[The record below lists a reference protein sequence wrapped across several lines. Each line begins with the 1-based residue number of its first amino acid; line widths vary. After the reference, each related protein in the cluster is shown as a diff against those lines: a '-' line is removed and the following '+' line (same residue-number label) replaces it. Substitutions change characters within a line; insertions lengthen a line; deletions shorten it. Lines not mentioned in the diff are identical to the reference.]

1 MIRTMLAGFTHTRLP
16 HRLSGGVLAVLA
28 VLTAAI
34 LATAPCHA
42 EEGIDYTVA
51 VAGIADSD
59 LRDAV
64 LEAADISPDGKRP
77 VTTPRALRRRVEAG
91 LPRVKAL
98 LRSRAYYAADQSF
111 TIDRKS
117 DTAAAVTLR
126 VDPGPAY
133 RLGSYVI
140 RTVRPADPR
149 SPIHI
154 MFKDLGLQLGDVAR
168 SDLIAA
174 ADQRLL
180 AVLGR
185 KAYPL
190 ARIKERKVVVDHKT
204 RTLSVDIALDPGPY
218 ARFGPVS
225 TEGLETVK
233 PGLIARDL
241 TWTRGAPFDTAAV
254 EATRTKLRQTGLFSS
269 VQVQY
274 GDAVDAQGMLPI
286 TVKVTERKHRS
297 IGVGASFSTTE
308 GILGTV
314 FWEHRNVWGHG
325 ERLRLRAEAGT
336 IRQGLFGDLRLSD
349 FGAKDQD
356 LVFDARANREEPE
369 GFTSLETAATA
380 RLVRRFSNT
389 LAGSA
394 GIGFD
399 RSDVKENDVRDVF
412 TLVTLPLTLRRDTS
426 DDLLDPSRGGRDTL
440 TFTPNIG
447 VFDTDITFYK
457 AQLYDTVYLSILPE
471 KKLILAGWARI
482 GTLFGASTLNIPANK
497 RLYAGGPGSVRG
509 YALNSIG
516 PLDAENDPVGGRSS
530 TEFGAELRWRITESI
545 GLVAFTEAGGI
556 YDDLVP
562 DWGSDL
568 FWGAGLGVRYL
579 TKIGPLR
586 LDVALP
592 LNRRNEVDDAFQ
604 ILVSLGQAF

>member
-1 MIRTMLAGFTHTRLP
+1 MIRTMLAGFTHTRLRF
-16 HRLSGGVLAVLA
+16 RLIGGTFAVM
-28 VLTAAI
+28 AAAF
-34 LATAPCHA
+34 LATTPSRG
-42 EEGIDYTVA
+42 EEGIDYTVTVEG
-51 VAGIADSD
+51 VAESE
-59 LRDAV
+59 LQDAV
-64 LEAADISPDGKRP
+64 LEAAQISPEGKRP
-77 VTTPRALRRRVEAG
+77 VTTLRALRRRVEAG

-111 TIDRKS
+111 TIARES
-117 DTAAAVTLR
+117 DTSAAVTLR
-126 VDPGPAY
+126 VDLGPAY
-133 RLGSYVI
+133 RLDSYVI
-140 RTVRPADPR
+140 RTARPADPR
-149 SPIHI
+149 APIHI
-154 MFKDLGLQLGDVAR
+154 MFKDLGLELGDVAR
-168 SDLIAA
+168 SDLIAE

-190 ARIKERKVVVDHKT
+190 ARIQERKVVVDHKA
-204 RTLSVDIALDPGPY
+204 RALSVDIALDPGPY
-218 ARFGPVS
+218 ARFGPVD
-225 TEGLETVK
+225 TDGLEEVQ
-233 PGLIARDL
+233 PGLVARHL
-241 TWTRGAPFDTAAV
+241 AWTRGAPFDAAAV
-254 EATRTKLRQTGLFSS
+254 EATRAKLRQTGLFSS
-269 VQVQY
+269 VQVRH
-274 GDAVDAQGMLPI
+274 GGAVDAQGMLPI
-286 TVKVTERKHRS
+286 TIKVTERKHRS
-297 IGVGASFSTTE
+297 IGAGVSFSTTE

-314 FWEHRNVWGHG
+314 FWEHRNFWGHG

-380 RLVRRFSNT
+380 RLERRFSDT

-399 RSDVKENDVRDVF
+399 RSDVKENDVRKVF

-440 TFTPNIG
+440 TVTPNIG
-447 VFDTDITFYK
+447 VFDTDLLFHK
-457 AQLYDTVYLSILPE
+457 VQLYDTAYLSILPE
-471 KKLILAGWARI
+471 KTLILAGWARI
-482 GTLFGASTLNIPANK
+482 GTLFGESTLDIPANK
-497 RLYAGGPGSVRG
+497 RLYAGGPGSIRG

-516 PLDAENDPVGGRSS
+516 PLDAEDDPVGGRSS

-545 GLVAFTEAGGI
+545 GLVAFAEAGGI
-556 YDDLVP
+556 YDDTVP

-568 FWGAGLGVRYL
+568 FWGAGLGARYL

-592 LNRRNEVDDAFQ
+592 LNRRSGVDDAFQ